1 MFGQAV
7 TSDNIYGIYS
17 IGKKF
22 MKLHFFD
29 FLSVENELLVEFI
42 N

>member
-7 TSDNIYGIYS
+7 TSDNTYGIYS

-29 FLSVENELLVEFI
+29 FLSTYNELIEVI